1 MTLTRWWPLA
11 FACLTASVAVTA
23 QGSLQFE
30 APLDWIQ
37 IETSSPLRVAQ
48 FGLPRSPGDSED
60 AQLVVYYFGGESG
73 TVETNLERWTNQMVQ
88 PDGRSSSDVA
98 TTTSFE
104 VGGMSVTVL
113 DVPGIYSAEV
123 QPGSGMLLQEGF
135 QTQSGG
141 RGDIC
146 RSVLLQADWS
156 RSNRDR
162 VGIRIQRAARHRQ
175 LPVTPPPPQTEPNP
189 SGCMARHGVA
199 RS

>member
-73 TVETNLERWTNQMVQ
+73 TVETNLEKWTNQMVQ

-123 QPGSGMLLQEGF
+123 QPGSSMLYYKRGF
-135 QTQSGG
+135 RLKAAVVETSAGPYFFKLTGPGRTVTESESGFNA
-141 RGDIC
+141 
-146 RSVLLQADWS
+146 LLATVSFQ
-156 RSNRDR
+156 
-162 VGIRIQRAARHRQ
+162 
-175 LPVTPPPPQTEPNP
+175 
-189 SGCMARHGVA
+189 
-199 RS
+199 